1 MAFDQESARKVPEQD
16 AEALRSKLAELD
28 AKFAAIQFTPAA
40 RVAEVHMSRYTI
52 EWTGSP
58 LPEGALL
65 YACGSSAM
73 TDRVLDLPKDG
84 DMQKC
89 LRCGKDAS
97 TLAGNA
103 PNAATTICLGTTRKG

>member
-1 MAFDQESARKVPEQD
+1 MADHNATPWPFDQESARKVPEQD

-65 YACGSSAM
+65 YA
-73 TDRVLDLPKDG
+73 
-84 DMQKC
+84 
-89 LRCGKDAS
+89 LREQRHD
-97 TLAGNA
+97 
-103 PNAATTICLGTTRKG
+103 